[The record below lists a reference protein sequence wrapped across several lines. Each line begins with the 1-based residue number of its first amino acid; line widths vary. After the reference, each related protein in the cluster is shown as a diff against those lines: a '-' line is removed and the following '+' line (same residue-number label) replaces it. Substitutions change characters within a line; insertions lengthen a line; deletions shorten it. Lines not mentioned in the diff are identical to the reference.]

1 MPDANETTWQH
12 MQKET
17 AQELIDSQSEEP
29 LPVFMRGV
37 SPAKRDLVIQERDE
51 TVIGDRHPMSVGAE
65 IAKHLFGPAERWFA
79 VDYPARDE
87 KLADET
93 SKQFGSRQATEQA
106 VEL

>member
-12 MQKET
+12 VQQET

-51 TVIGDRHPMSVGAE
+51 TVIGDCHPMSVSAKV
-65 IAKHLFGPAERWFA
+65 AKHLFRAAERWFA
-79 VDYPARDE
+79 IDYPARGE

-93 SKQFGSRQATEQA
+93 SK
-106 VEL
+106 